1 MSLETIAETVAEQI
15 RRQEYIELYAHH
27 DADGIAAGSILCHA
41 MLRAGIRFRM
51 KIRQEVTPADL
62 ISDGD
67 SAHLLCDLGAGIDDL
82 PKDTMVV
89 DHHLA
94 AFAGVFHANPRL
106 AGIDGDR
113 ELSAAGM
120 AYIVAQKMGDN
131 RDLAG
136 LVIPGI
142 IGDGQEI
149 TGKNL
154 EIFNDGVANGIIVPD
169 RGITLPGRDMAERWF
184 MATSPYLDGI
194 SGGEQLITDFIDE
207 AQDQAQGENRSRLD
221 ILLSRVV
228 LEAAPE
234 TTSAS
239 LLEIYGDTYHLQRE
253 VIEDAHALTA
263 VIDACGKA
271 GHGDLGATVCL
282 RSSHY
287 LEQAWEIARQHR
299 VKVIDAV
306 KHAHPDEGSVNIFEV
321 HDVTL
326 PSDVADILARDRV
339 SSRPV
344 LVYAH
349 AGDTCRISVRS
360 PAGITTEIGPA
371 VREIAAACGGNGG
384 GHTRRAGATIPSGKI
399 GVFSRSWQEAFAL

>member
-1 MSLETIAETVAEQI
+1 MTLETIAETVAEQI
-15 RRQEYIELYAHH
+15 RRQEYIELFAHH
-27 DADGIAAGSILCHA
+27 DADGIAAGSILSHA

-51 KIRQEVTPADL
+51 RVRQEVTPADL
-62 ISDGD
+62 SGD
-67 SAHLLCDLGAGIDDL
+67 AGHVLCDLGAGMDNL
-82 PKDTMVV
+82 PGNTMVV
-89 DHHLA
+89 DHHLPK
-94 AFAGVFHANPRL
+94 FDGEFHANPRL
-106 AGIDGDR
+106 AGVNGDS

-120 AYIVAQKMGDN
+120 AYIVAQKLGDN

-136 LVIPGI
+136 LVILGI
-142 IGDGQEI
+142 LGDGQELS
-149 TGKNL
+149 GKNL
-154 EIFNDGVANGIIVPD
+154 EIFNGGIANGIIVPD

-194 SGGEQLITDFIDE
+194 SGGEQLIADLIEE
-207 AQDQAQGENRSRLD
+207 AQDQAKGENSSRLD
-221 ILLSRVV
+221 VLLSRVV
-228 LEAAPE
+228 LEAAPG
-234 TTSAS
+234 TTTES
-239 LLEIYGDTYHLQRE
+239 LLAIYGDTYHLQRE

-271 GHGDLGATVCL
+271 GYGDIGATVCL

-306 KHAHPDEGSVNIFEV
+306 KNARPDEGSIGVYEV
-321 HDVTL
+321 QDVTL
-326 PSDVADILARDRV
+326 PSDVADILARDRMN
-339 SSRPV
+339 SRLV

-349 AGDTCRISVRS
+349 AGSSCRISIRC
-360 PAGITTEIGPA
+360 PAGMTAEIGPV

-399 GVFSRSWQEAFAL
+399 GVFSRNWQEAFAL